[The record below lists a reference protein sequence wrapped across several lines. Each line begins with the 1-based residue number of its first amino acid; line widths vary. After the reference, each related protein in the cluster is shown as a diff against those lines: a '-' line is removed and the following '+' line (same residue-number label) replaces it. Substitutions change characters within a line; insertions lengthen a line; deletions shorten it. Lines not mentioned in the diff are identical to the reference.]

1 MPNMGKISSLQGP
14 VLFDKGCTVQSTGIT
29 LHVHVNQKRIVLR
42 MIPLHTLHTGS
53 PHV

>member
-42 MIPLHTLHTGS
+42 MIPLHTLYTGS